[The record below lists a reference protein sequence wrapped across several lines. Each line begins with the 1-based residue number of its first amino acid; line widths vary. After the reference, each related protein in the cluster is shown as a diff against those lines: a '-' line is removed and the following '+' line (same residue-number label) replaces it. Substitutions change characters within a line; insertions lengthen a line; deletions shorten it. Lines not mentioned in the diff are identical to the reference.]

1 MRLVL
6 VLFVLT
12 AFMGTSAYGEGL
24 KNCKESLHGL
34 AWMQG
39 SWTGA
44 ETGSQN
50 KSSSRFEESWT
61 DAAGGIMVGMGKE
74 IEKEIEKDKL
84 SFFEYLRIESRKEG
98 LFYVAQPFGK
108 QPVSFKLLRMN
119 ESVAVFENKEHD
131 FPHRITY
138 FKKADGVL
146 EIELLGVEDGAKEK
160 RVSYTLKRSR

>member
-24 KNCKESLHGL
+24 KNCKESLQGL

-108 QPVSFKLLRMN
+108 QPVSFKLL
-119 ESVAVFENKEHD
+119 
-131 FPHRITY
+131 
-138 FKKADGVL
+138 
-146 EIELLGVEDGAKEK
+146 
-160 RVSYTLKRSR
+160 